1 MPEEFHIEPVH
12 AEENEYRSCWS
23 EKLQNNLCII
33 LAPVVRMVDNAIHW
47 INLYPLDS
55 AIGLPNTYRWIVICL
70 VDHEGTQIAWTVSIL
85 ESPIQFAVTSLQ

>member
-1 MPEEFHIEPVH
+1 MPEEFHIEPVR

-47 INLYPLDS
+47 I
-55 AIGLPNTYRWIVICL
+55 AQL
-70 VDHEGTQIAWTVSIL
+70 VCQILTAG
-85 ESPIQFAVTSLQ
+85 